1 MNNSKLHLT
10 RLALTGFSLLV
21 ILALLIAGGLGAGRA
36 AGLLPSSQSMFGR
49 FEITWGDSQSGQTQ
63 TLVTLTTE
71 DGQIIPLLGYDW
83 DLIKGPKT
91 GDIYF
96 LTGSVGNFR
105 IWEGEHLS
113 ASVTV
118 AENPEAGYFESDG
131 GRMIWRIDTENLC
144 RTMKG
149 WIMPRL
155 FNKAPWSQVRFMNVQ
170 CETPGGFLSPDPTET
185 SFYPLTSFSQ
195 ANCP

>member
-1 MNNSKLHLT
+1 MIMVLPTDIIQCLLDFYTCWSVCDGSQYNEV
-10 RLALTGFSLLV
+10 ALQSYEARNFRNGLL
-21 ILALLIAGGLGAGRA
+21 GGL
-36 AGLLPSSQSMFGR
+36 FGHGQ
-49 FEITWGDSQSGQTQ
+49 IT
-63 TLVTLTTE
+63 L

-170 CETPGGFLSPDPTET
+170 
-185 SFYPLTSFSQ
+185 
-195 ANCP
+195 